1 MNSPVATEEPRR
13 VEEFDELME
22 IANNL
27 RWSWD
32 RGADDIWRSLDPE
45 LWDLTRNPRLILQS
59 IASEKVEKLAG
70 DAEFRERVEK
80 LAGELR
86 EAGASVSWF
95 QEKYGN
101 TPLTSIAYFSMEFML
116 GEALPIYSGGLGNVA
131 GDQLKAASDL
141 GVPVTGIG
149 LLYQQG
155 YFRQMITPDGSQ
167 EAFYPINDPG
177 QLPITPARDG
187 EGKWVRFQVP
197 LPNYPI
203 WVRVW
208 QAQVG
213 RVRLYLLDS
222 NDPANPPL
230 ASGITAQ
237 LYGGGPETRIAQ
249 EFILGV
255 GGWGLLRHLGLAP
268 EVCHLNEGHAA
279 FVVLERAADFMETTG
294 CPFQVALQATRAG
307 NLFTTHTPVAAG
319 FDCFPADLMHRYL
332 DVYARDRL
340 GVSPGDLMALGREN
354 PADENAPFNMTYL
367 AVRGSG
373 AVNGVS
379 QLHGQVSRRIFQS
392 IFPRWPSHE
401 VPVGHV
407 TNGIHAAT
415 WDSRV
420 SDALWTKYGGKARW
434 LGETEQLEEAIGQ
447 APDEELWTMRQTS
460 RRALVTYARDRYA
473 RQTAMWG
480 AAPDAVGQAR
490 QVLDPETLTLGF
502 ARRFATYKRPTLLL
516 RDPERL
522 IRLLTDP
529 ERPMQ
534 LIVAGKAHPADRAG
548 QEMIRQWIAFTAR
561 PEVRGRVIFL
571 SDYDMLL
578 TEQLVCGVDVW
589 LNTPRRPWEA
599 CGTSGMK
606 VLANGGLNLSELDG
620 WWAEAYG
627 SEVGW
632 AIGDGREHGD
642 DPAWDTAEAD
652 VLYALLEEE
661 VAPQFYGR
669 DKHGI
674 PVQWLDKVRE
684 SMVTL
689 TARFSSNRAVR
700 EYTESY
706 YLPAAAAFE
715 QRRADNAWLGRQ
727 LVDWQTRIYA
737 HWSGLQFGHVE
748 INSSDA
754 GHEFQVHVVLGRLK
768 PEDIVVELY
777 AEPLT
782 QGERTTWP
790 MARRKDLTG
799 PNAGIVC
806 RARVPSG
813 RPAAHYTARIV
824 PAHAGASIPLEAP
837 LILWQ
842 R

>member
-1 MNSPVATEEPRR
+1 MNKPVVTDEPRC

-32 RGADDIWRSLDPE
+32 RGADDIWRSLDLE

-59 IASEKVEKLAG
+59 IAPEKVEKLTSDAG
-70 DAEFRERVEK
+70 FRGRVEK
-80 LAGELR
+80 LASELR
-86 EAGASVSWF
+86 EGRTARLWF
-95 QEKYGN
+95 QEKHGDS
-101 TPLTSIAYFSMEFML
+101 PLASIAYFSMEFML

-177 QLPITPARDG
+177 QLPITPARDR

-197 LPNYPI
+197 FPNYPI

-208 QAQVG
+208 QAVVG
-213 RVRLYLLDS
+213 RLHLYLLDS

-249 EFILGV
+249 EFILGI
-255 GGWGLLRHLGLAP
+255 GGWRLLRELGLMP

-294 CPFQVALQATRAG
+294 CLFQTALQTTRAG

-319 FDCFPADLMHRYL
+319 FDCFSADLMQRYF
-332 DVYARDRL
+332 DGYARDRFSISL
-340 GVSPGDLMALGREN
+340 GDLMALGRQD
-354 PADENAPFNMTYL
+354 PTDEAAPFNMAYL

-392 IFPRWPSHE
+392 IFPRWPGHE

-415 WDSRV
+415 WDSRA
-420 SDALWTKYGGKARW
+420 SDDLWTKYGGKARW
-434 LGETEQLEEAIGQ
+434 LGETNQLEEAIRQ
-447 APDEELWTMRQTS
+447 VPDEELWAMRQAS
-460 RRALVTYARDRYA
+460 RSALVTYARTRYA
-473 RQTAMWG
+473 RQIATWG
-480 AAPDAVGQAR
+480 ASPDAVDRAG

-516 RDPERL
+516 RDTNRL
-522 IRLLTDP
+522 TRLLTDP

-534 LIVAGKAHPADRAG
+534 LIVAGKAHPADRPG
-548 QEMIRQWIAFTAR
+548 QEMIRQWIEFTAR
-561 PEVRGRVIFL
+561 PEVQGRVIFL

-606 VLANGGLNLSELDG
+606 VLVNGGLNLSELDG
-620 WWAEAYG
+620 WWTEAYG
-627 SEVGW
+627 PEVGW
-632 AIGDGREHGD
+632 ALGDGREHDD
-642 DPAWDTAEAD
+642 DPAWDVAEAHA
-652 VLYALLEEE
+652 LYALLEQE

-669 DKHGI
+669 DRHGI

-700 EYTESY
+700 EYTENF
-706 YLPAAAAFE
+706 YLPAAAAYE
-715 QRRADNAWLGRQ
+715 RRRANNAGLGSQ
-727 LVDWQTRIYA
+727 LADWQTRIHR
-737 HWSGLQFGHVE
+737 HWSGLRFGDTK
-748 INSSDA
+748 ITSSDA
-754 GHEFQVHVVLGRLK
+754 GHEFQVHVVLGKLK
-768 PEDIVVELY
+768 PEDIAVELY
-777 AEPLT
+777 ADPVAR
-782 QGERTTWP
+782 GERSTWP
-790 MARRKDLTG
+790 MARGKDPTDTST
-799 PNAGIVC
+799 GIVY
-806 RARVPSG
+806 RARLPSG
-813 RPAAHYTARIV
+813 RPTSDYTARIV
-824 PAHAGASIPLEAP
+824 PAHAEASIPLEAP